1 MLEMLPSLSNKQCVI
16 NKSLFEFF
24 IKISIYTKIETR
36 VSICLTRLCT
46 LEMGISCLLSI
57 VDLPFPRRGSGGGG
71 EGGRVA
77 TAFDLAAFGFL

>member
-1 MLEMLPSLSNKQCVI
+1 MLPSLSNKHCVI

-24 IKISIYTKIETR
+24 IKISIYTKIETG

-46 LEMGISCLLSI
+46 LEMGKNQLASQYCRFT
-57 VDLPFPRRGSGGGG
+57 LPQKGFGGGGG